1 MRFNY
6 WSCSKLADAI
16 RGTAKPIADTAEG
29 WEEWHKSARTAH
41 PIRYWLAEE
50 LFDKLQDYCMLPVD
64 LYEKIRVYVRNRYL
78 TKTHTLTS
86 NLKRGQF
93 YEYNTRLLHSM
104 FDELVNF
111 VEIEEAAIRVICDSS
126 SNYEYSPPAWWRW
139 TDWRCP
145 QAGVDQLKHI
155 IEQAKS
161 IDMPDSATAVAT
173 QEILDLYNWW
183 KHTRPARP
191 DPLEASGWKALDASS
206 NRSITSK
213 LTESERAVLELSRK
227 IEEQYETEDTAMMIR
242 LVQVRRH
249 LWT

>member
-6 WSCSKLADAI
+6 WSCSKFADAI
-16 RGTAKPIADTAEG
+16 RGTPKPIADTAEG
-29 WEEWHKSARTAH
+29 WEAWHKTARAAH
-41 PIRYWLAEE
+41 SFRYWLAED
-50 LFDKLQDYCMLPVD
+50 LLDKLQDCWMLPVD
-64 LYEKIRVYVRNRYL
+64 IYEKVRVYVRNRYI

-86 NLKRGQF
+86 NLERGKF
-93 YEYNTRLLHSM
+93 YEYETRLLHSM

-111 VEIEEAAIRVICDSS
+111 VEVEEASMRVICDSS
-126 SNYEYSPPAWWRW
+126 ANYEYTPSARW
-139 TDWRCP
+139 QWTEWRCP
-145 QAGVDQLKHI
+145 QAGVDQLKRT

-183 KHTRPARP
+183 KNIRPARP
-191 DPLEASGWKALDASS
+191 DPLDASGWKALDASS
-206 NRSITSK
+206 NRSIGSK
-213 LTESERAVLELSRK
+213 LTEAERTVLELSRN
-227 IEEQYETEDTAMMIR
+227 IEEQYEAEDTAMMIR